1 MRKRLILG
9 VAAVGLCIGGY
20 FGWSWYSHG
29 RFIESTDNAYVSGD
43 IVAIAPKVP
52 GRIAM
57 LAVADNQ
64 PVKAGDLL
72 LRLDDADYR
81 AAVNQ
86 AQGSFDAA
94 TAAVAVVDGNIAVAE
109 SSIAEAEATLA
120 SAQAERTRA
129 AADLARYKKLSAAQ
143 FASQQKMQT
152 ALADAEKAVAEV
164 RQNAAALATA
174 KSRLALLA
182 AQRRQAEAEVETARA
197 ALEAARIRLADT
209 ELRAPVDGVV
219 GNKGVQIGQYVQS
232 GQQTMS
238 VVPVAGVYVVANFK
252 ETQLARMRQGQPVKI
267 TVDTYR
273 GRTLSGVVDSV
284 SPGSGAVFSL
294 LPPENATGN
303 FTKIVQRIPVKILLD
318 DAARK
323 TLLLPGM
330 SVEAKVD
337 TRGSGDG
344 LSREDAFAGAKTVP
358 QTAAR

>member
-9 VAAVGLCIGGY
+9 AAAAALCIGGY
-20 FGWSWYSHG
+20 SGWSWYGHG

-52 GRIAM
+52 GRIAA

-81 AAVNQ
+81 AAVDQ
-86 AQGSFDAA
+86 AQGQLDAA
-94 TAAVAVVDGNIAVAE
+94 AAAVAVVDGNIAVAG
-109 SSIAEAEATLA
+109 SSIAEAEAALA

-129 AADLARYKKLSAAQ
+129 SADLARYKTLEAAKY
-143 FASQQKMQT
+143 ASQQKMQT
-152 ALADAEKAVAEV
+152 AQADAGKAAAEV
-164 RQNAAALATA
+164 RQGSAALATA
-174 KSRLALLA
+174 KSRLALLS
-182 AQRRQAEAEVETARA
+182 AQRRQAEAEEETARA
-197 ALEAARIRLADT
+197 ALAAARIRLADT

-219 GNKGVQIGQYVQS
+219 GNKGVQLGQYVQP

-238 VVPVAGVYVVANFK
+238 VVPVAGVFVVANFK
-252 ETQLARMRQGQPVKI
+252 ETQLSRMRQGQPVTI
-267 TVDTYR
+267 TVDAYR
-273 GRTLSGVVDSV
+273 GRTLHGALDSV

-318 DAARK
+318 DAARQ

-337 TRGSGDG
+337 TRGSGAG
-344 LSREDAFAGAKTVP
+344 LSREDAFAAAKTAS